1 MVPEG
6 LFQRGPIA
14 SKVTA
19 MDMTA
24 TASHRLPLVALAVL
38 AGAGLSA
45 AAFHGWMRYGSDM
58 LVTLAETGLSGC
70 L

>member
-1 MVPEG
+1 
-6 LFQRGPIA
+6 
-14 SKVTA
+14 